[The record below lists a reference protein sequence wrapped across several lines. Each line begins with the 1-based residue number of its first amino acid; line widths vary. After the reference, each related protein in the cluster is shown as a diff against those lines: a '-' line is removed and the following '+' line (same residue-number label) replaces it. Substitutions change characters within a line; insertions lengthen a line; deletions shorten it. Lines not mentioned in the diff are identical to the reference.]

1 MRLKIAAALA
11 LAAAPSLHAQS
22 PPAQV
27 PQGAVDPAGATPV
40 FGTWSYSAGTGSTVA
55 RFVSATGQPQLTV
68 SCVRSARQL
77 VIAKPASAA
86 APFML
91 LWTSSAA
98 RSYPASFDPAT
109 GVVSV
114 RLAASDTMLD
124 AIVFSRARFAV
135 TLTGSPQLV
144 LPNEPELTRVIEDC
158 RA

>member
-1 MRLKIAAALA
+1 MRFPIAAALA
-11 LAAAPSLHAQS
+11 LAAAPSLHAQPLPVQAQ
-22 PPAQV
+22 PPA
-27 PQGAVDPAGATPV
+27 ADPAGATPIS
-40 FGTWSYSAGTGSTVA
+40 GTWSYSNSAVSTVA
-55 RFVSATGQPQLTV
+55 RFVNTTGQPQLTV
-68 SCVRSARQL
+68 SCVKSARQV
-77 VIAKPASAA
+77 VIAKPASGA

-91 LWTSSAA
+91 LWTSSTT

-114 RLAASDTMLD
+114 RLAASDAMLD

>member
-11 LAAAPSLHAQS
+11 LAAAPSLHAQPVTAQAQ
-22 PPAQV
+22 PP
-27 PQGAVDPAGATPV
+27 AVDPAGATPIS
-40 FGTWSYSAGTGSTVA
+40 GTWSYSPGTVSTVA

-68 SCVRSARQL
+68 TCVKSARQV
-77 VIAKPASAA
+77 VIAKPASGT

-98 RSYPASFDPAT
+98 RSYPASFDPAS

-114 RLAASDTMLD
+114 RLAASDAMLD

-158 RA
+158 RT

>member
-11 LAAAPSLHAQS
+11 LAATPSLHAQS
-22 PPAQV
+22 LPAQAPPPA
-27 PQGAVDPAGATPV
+27 PDPAGATPV
-40 FGTWSYSAGTGSTVA
+40 SGTWSYSNGPASTLA

-68 SCVRSARQL
+68 SCLRSARQL

-114 RLAASDTMLD
+114 RLAASDAMLD

>member
-22 PPAQV
+22 LPAQAPPPA
-27 PQGAVDPAGATPV
+27 PDPAGATPV
-40 FGTWSYSAGTGSTVA
+40 SGTWSYSNGPASTVA

-68 SCVRSARQL
+68 SCLRSARQL
-77 VIAKPASAA
+77 VIAKPASTA

-91 LWTSSAA
+91 LWTSSTTK
-98 RSYPASFDPAT
+98 SYPASFDPAT

-114 RLAASDTMLD
+114 RLAASDAMLD